1 MKKILIILLVS
12 FLSFNVCSENINEVK
27 ILVKIDNQIITNI
40 DIENEINYLKLIN
53 EQIKNIKY
61 DDIKKFAMTSLQR
74 EIIKKKEILK
84 FYDLDQKSSFLKERM
99 ESLYKRLGLN
109 SQKEF
114 ETYLY
119 EYNLKFEDV
128 RKKLEIEIVWNEMI
142 YSKYQNQLNID
153 IDAIKKKID
162 EKTATGNSYQL
173 SEILFQIQNKEQNIL
188 KYKEIIEIVNKND
201 FNTAAN
207 IFSIS
212 DTSKNGG
219 DIGWISEIQLSNN
232 INEKLKDVEIGGISE
247 MITVPGGILLLKVND
262 KKKENV
268 IINKENELKKIIAY
282 EKNKQ
287 FSQFSLIFYNRLKFN
302 SKIDEK

>member
-12 FLSFNVCSENINEVK
+12 FFSFNVCSENINEVK

-142 YSKYQNQLNID
+142 YNKYQNQLNID
-153 IDAIKKKID
+153 IDAIKKKIN

>member
-142 YSKYQNQLNID
+142 YNKYQNQLNID
-153 IDAIKKKID
+153 IDAIKKKIN

-262 KKKENV
+262 KKKENI

>member
-84 FYDLDQKSSFLKERM
+84 FYDLDQKSSFLKESM

-142 YSKYQNQLNID
+142 YNKYQNQLNID
-153 IDAIKKKID
+153 IDAIKKKIN

-262 KKKENV
+262 KKKENI

>member
-1 MKKILIILLVS
+1 MTLFVS

-74 EIIKKKEILK
+74 ELIKKKEILK
-84 FYDLDQKSSFLKERM
+84 FYDLDQKSNFLKERM

-142 YSKYQNQLNID
+142 YSKYQDQLNID
-153 IDAIKKKID
+153 IDAIKKRIN
-162 EKTATGNSYQL
+162 ENTATGNTYQL

-262 KKKENV
+262 KKKEN
-268 IINKENELKKIIAY
+268 IIIDKENELKKIIAY

>member
-1 MKKILIILLVS
+1 MKKILMTLFVS

-74 EIIKKKEILK
+74 ELIKKKEILK
-84 FYDLDQKSSFLKERM
+84 FYDLDQKSNFLKERM

-142 YSKYQNQLNID
+142 YSKYQDQLNID
-153 IDAIKKKID
+153 IDAIKKRIN
-162 EKTATGNSYQL
+162 ENTATGNTYQL

-262 KKKENV
+262 KKKEN
-268 IINKENELKKIIAY
+268 IIIDKENELKKIIAY

>member
-1 MKKILIILLVS
+1 MKKILMTLFVS

-74 EIIKKKEILK
+74 ELIKKKEILK
-84 FYDLDQKSSFLKERM
+84 FYDLDQKSNFLKERM

-142 YSKYQNQLNID
+142 YSKYQDQLNID
-153 IDAIKKKID
+153 IDAIKKRIN
-162 EKTATGNSYQL
+162 ENTATGNTYQL

-247 MITVPGGILLLKVND
+247 MITV
-262 KKKENV
+262 
-268 IINKENELKKIIAY
+268 
-282 EKNKQ
+282 
-287 FSQFSLIFYNRLKFN
+287 
-302 SKIDEK
+302 